1 VNANKKQP
9 EVGEPAPPINGT
21 TAIGEAFDLGDHVG
35 HYVVIWFFP
44 RANTPG

>member
-1 VNANKKQP
+1 MDVSKQP
-9 EVGEPAPPINGT
+9 EVGEAAPLFKAT
-21 TAIGEAFDLGDHVG
+21 TATGDVFDLADQLG